1 MKLITPTKEE
11 NKILKQLDP
20 KYYSYSE
27 MSMREI
33 EFLNSIILRYK
44 PKRCLELG
52 VASGSSSVVILNA
65 IKDSSSA
72 ELISFDYSDNYY
84 RDESKKTGFLVDS
97 YPNLKQKWRRY
108 TGGLISEHIEKIDVE
123 GVDLCFIDTM
133 HIVPGEILDFILVL
147 PYLNKDAVVV
157 LHDTNLQTK
166 ECNFIAYSNNILIS
180 SITGEKLILQN
191 DEKTSF
197 HQIEKRETYI
207 PFANIAGVKLDGS
220 QKERVWDI
228 FNLLTLKWRYIPRDK
243 DISSAKKLIAKNYS
257 SFYSRMFDEIYD
269 FQISAAKMS
278 KDVIDYRILDKKE
291 KILSCIE
298 KGLFLK
304 QFPKSV
310 ILYGAGSLAKA
321 LIPKI
326 KDTTQI
332 DFIIDNNVEGK
343 FENIPVKTLRG
354 IQSKDLEKVVVVTV
368 FQCFEEIKRE
378 LSDKFNS
385 VDVINIEEFLE
396 K

>member
-1 MKLITPTKEE
+1 MKLISSTKEE
-11 NKILKQLDP
+11 NLILHQLAP
-20 KYYSYSE
+20 EYYSYSE

-44 PKRCLELG
+44 PKKCLELG
-52 VASGSSSVVILNA
+52 IAAGSSSVVLLNA
-65 IKDSSSA
+65 IKDSPSA

-84 RDESKKTGFLVDS
+84 RDDSKKTGFLVDS

-108 TGGLISEHIEKIDVE
+108 TGCLISECIEKIGD
-123 GVDLCFIDTM
+123 GIDFCFIDTM
-133 HIVPGEILDFILVL
+133 HKLPGEILDFILVL
-147 PYLNKDAVVV
+147 PYLNKNAIVV
-157 LHDTNLQTK
+157 LHDTNLQTMD
-166 ECNFIAYSNNILIS
+166 CNFISNSNNILIS
-180 SITGEKLILQN
+180 SLTGEKLILQ
-191 DEKTSF
+191 DVEKTFF

-207 PFANIAGVKLDGS
+207 PFANIAGVRLDGS

-269 FQISAAKMS
+269 FQINAAKQV

>member
-1 MKLITPTKEE
+1 MKLISSTKEE
-11 NKILKQLDP
+11 NLILHQLAP
-20 KYYSYSE
+20 EYYSYSE

-44 PKRCLELG
+44 PKKCLELG
-52 VASGSSSVVILNA
+52 IAAGSSSVVLLNA
-65 IKDSSSA
+65 IKDSPSA

-108 TGGLISEHIEKIDVE
+108 TGGLISECIEKIGD
-123 GVDLCFIDTM
+123 GIDFCFIDTM
-133 HIVPGEILDFILVL
+133 HKLPGEILDFILVL
-147 PYLNKDAVVV
+147 PYLNKNAIVV
-157 LHDTNLQTK
+157 LHDTNLQTMD
-166 ECNFIAYSNNILIS
+166 CNFISNSNNILIS
-180 SITGEKLILQN
+180 SLTGEKLILQ
-191 DEKTSF
+191 DVEKTFF

-269 FQISAAKMS
+269 FQINAAKQV

>member
-1 MKLITPTKEE
+1 M
-11 NKILKQLDP
+11 ILQ
-20 KYYSYSE
+20 
-27 MSMREI
+27 
-33 EFLNSIILRYK
+33 
-44 PKRCLELG
+44 
-52 VASGSSSVVILNA
+52 
-65 IKDSSSA
+65 
-72 ELISFDYSDNYY
+72 
-84 RDESKKTGFLVDS
+84 
-97 YPNLKQKWRRY
+97 
-108 TGGLISEHIEKIDVE
+108 DVE
-123 GVDLCFIDTM
+123 
-133 HIVPGEILDFILVL
+133 
-147 PYLNKDAVVV
+147 
-157 LHDTNLQTK
+157 
-166 ECNFIAYSNNILIS
+166 
-180 SITGEKLILQN
+180 
-191 DEKTSF
+191 KTFF

-207 PFANIAGVKLDGS
+207 PFANIAGVRLDGS

-269 FQISAAKMS
+269 FQINAAKQV

-332 DFIIDNNVEGK
+332 DFIIDNNVEGQ
-343 FENIPVKTLRG
+343 FENIPVKTLRS
-354 IQSKDLEKVVVVTV
+354 IQSKYLEKVVVVTV
-368 FQCFEEIKRE
+368 FQCFEEIKRDLE
-378 LSDKFNS
+378 DKFNS
-385 VDVINIEEFLE
+385 VDVINIEEFL
-396 K
+396 

>member
-1 MKLITPTKEE
+1 MKLITSTKEE
-11 NKILKQLDP
+11 NKILQQLAP
-20 KYYSYSE
+20 EYYSYSE

-44 PKRCLELG
+44 PQKCLELG
-52 VASGSSSVVILNA
+52 VAAGSSTVVLLNA
-65 IKDSSSA
+65 IKDSPSA
-72 ELISFDYSDNYY
+72 ELISFDYSENYY
-84 RDESKKTGFLVDS
+84 RDKSKKTGFLVDS
-97 YPNLKQKWRRY
+97 YPSLKQKWRRY
-108 TGGLISEHIEKIDVE
+108 AGGLISECIEKIGD
-123 GVDLCFIDTM
+123 GIDFCFIDTM
-133 HIVPGEILDFILVL
+133 HILPGEILDFILVL
-147 PYLNKDAVVV
+147 PYLNKNAIVV
-157 LHDTNLQTK
+157 LHDTNLQTMD
-166 ECNFIAYSNNILIS
+166 CNFISNSNNILIS
-180 SITGEKLILQN
+180 SLTGEKLILQ
-191 DEKTSF
+191 DVEKTFF

-207 PFANIAGVKLDGS
+207 PFANIAGVRLDGS

-269 FQISAAKMS
+269 FQINAAKQV

-332 DFIIDNNVEGK
+332 DFIIDNNVEGQ
-343 FENIPVKTLRG
+343 FENIPVKTLRS
-354 IQSKDLEKVVVVTV
+354 IQSKYLEKVVVVTV
-368 FQCFEEIKRE
+368 FQCFEEIKRDLE
-378 LSDKFNS
+378 DKFNS
-385 VDVINIEEFLE
+385 VDVINIEDFL
-396 K
+396 